1 MIAAC
6 FLAVAIGRVSL
17 LIVVPV
23 AAAVGM
29 LLSKGELL

>member
-23 AAAVGM
+23 AAAGGIF
-29 LLSKGELL
+29 LSKRDFL